1 MSGSVRKLDQSFRRT
16 ASCLYSYVYAF
27 RGIFTIFVTLSQ
39 LNHSAKGVRFP
50 GASAGDPQKMS

>member
-27 RGIFTIFVTLSQ
+27 RGIFTIFVIPSQ
-39 LNHSAKGVRFP
+39 LNHSAKGYVFR
-50 GASAGDPQKMS
+50 G